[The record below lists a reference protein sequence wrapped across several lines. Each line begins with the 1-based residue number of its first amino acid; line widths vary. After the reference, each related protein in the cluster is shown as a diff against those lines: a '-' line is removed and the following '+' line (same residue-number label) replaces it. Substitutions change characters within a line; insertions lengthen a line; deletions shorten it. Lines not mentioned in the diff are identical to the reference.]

1 MGIMIHSPCFLSDIF
16 TLSFSRAGTDPYR
29 YSVREVIA
37 VVVAIIII
45 IIVTVL
51 VD

>member
-1 MGIMIHSPCFLSDIF
+1 MGIMVPSPYFLRDVF
-16 TLSFSRAGTDPYR
+16 TLNFSRAGTDASR

-37 VVVAIIII
+37 VVVAVVI

>member
-1 MGIMIHSPCFLSDIF
+1 MGIMIPSPHFLRDVF
-16 TLSFSRAGTDPYR
+16 TLNFSRAGTDASR

-37 VVVAIIII
+37 VVVAIV